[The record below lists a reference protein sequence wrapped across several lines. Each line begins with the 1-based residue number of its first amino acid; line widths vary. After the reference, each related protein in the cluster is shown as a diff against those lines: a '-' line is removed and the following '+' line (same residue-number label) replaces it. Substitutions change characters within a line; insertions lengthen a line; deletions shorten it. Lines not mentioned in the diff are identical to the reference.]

1 MLERVLK
8 KLERFIKKRDPA
20 FILREREDESYKR
33 MMKVLKKEAS
43 YYSGKEITEKDILK
57 KGKENETTSQELPVG
72 CPCRHPA
79 GICPLVGNR
88 SRSCSYHNC
97 PHYGK

>member
-33 MMKVLKKEAS
+33 MMEVLEKEAS
-43 YYSGKEITEKDILK
+43 YYSGKEITEKDILE

-79 GICPLVGNR
+79 CVCPMVDH
-88 SRSCSYHNC
+88 SPCSCSHHNC
-97 PHYGK
+97 PYYGK

>member
-20 FILREREDESYKR
+20 FILREKEDESYKR
-33 MMKVLKKEAS
+33 MMEVLEKEAS

-88 SRSCSYHNC
+88 PCSCSHHNC